1 MVTHHEAHAMG
12 RLERF
17 REATDGQ
24 INLEQFKRRAEAGW
38 RLVAFE
44 WERELPEGEFP
55 AAAPDEE
62 VPYGVRV
69 SQDCLRLEVDPA
81 EQRVLVLMMDLIA
94 QDFPLSHIA
103 SDLNEK
109 GFRTRAGRPWTQIS
123 VFEMLPRLIDVG
135 PRLFHSQEWSA
146 QRAKR

>member
-1 MVTHHEAHAMG
+1 MG

-24 INLEQFKRRAEAGW
+24 INLEQFKKRAESGW

-44 WERELPEGEFP
+44 WERELPESEFP
-55 AAAPDEE
+55 PTAPSQEI
-62 VPYGVRV
+62 PYGARV
-69 SQDCLRLEVDPA
+69 SQDCLRLEVDPE
-81 EQRVLVLMMDLIA
+81 EQRVLVQMMDLIA

-103 SDLNEK
+103 GDLNEK
-109 GFRTRAGRPWTQIS
+109 GFRTRSGHLWSQVS

-135 PRLFHSQEWSA
+135 PRLFRSQEWSA